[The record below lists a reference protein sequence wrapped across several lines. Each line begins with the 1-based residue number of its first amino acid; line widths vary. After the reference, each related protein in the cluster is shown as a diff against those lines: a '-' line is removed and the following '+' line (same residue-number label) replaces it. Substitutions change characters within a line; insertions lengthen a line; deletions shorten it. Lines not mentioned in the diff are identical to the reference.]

1 LPEQLIN
8 ANPDFYL
15 EQKLGAWNVGKGLA
29 VFHPAA
35 LAEYRSFF
43 RNPAVVHAMCNDYRA
58 GATCDV
64 AHDKVAEDENRKITA
79 PMLALWGAAGIPGET
94 GPGPLEIWRKWAEN
108 VSGLAINCGHFL
120 PEEAPDETLAAML
133 PFLQGLH
140 A

>member
-1 LPEQLIN
+1 
-8 ANPDFYL
+8 
-15 EQKLGAWNVGKGLA
+15 
-29 VFHPAA
+29 
-35 LAEYRSFF
+35 
-43 RNPAVVHAMCNDYRA
+43 MCNDYRA